1 MEISAPEID
10 SLRRRCDRD
19 RDREPDM
26 CALLLASI
34 IIVARD
40 SRFTGPRVPSHV
52 NFTAA
57 VARRPAALPDTE
69 EDARGAG

>member
-19 RDREPDM
+19 REPDV

-57 VARRPAALPDTE
+57 VAHRPAALPDTE